1 MQCQEGFLNS
11 LSDFPIPRPPF
22 LGFVE
27 DFTRR
32 DDFSLFHQVQIVW
45 RFTRKFTIVLLVNT
59 NMQAAAWDK
68 LHDLTLPKESSLIM
82 SGATIHLFINQHVFK
97 KSLDFPHFL
106 DLLPLLYLYS
116 TGSKSC
122 GLWFS
127 NQIALCV
134 YDIFELTCVKCLFIL
149 TAPVLYYNSILLCRF
164 IIFFLFGISQ
174 LFVGLLF

>member
-1 MQCQEGFLNS
+1 
-11 LSDFPIPRPPF
+11 
-22 LGFVE
+22 
-27 DFTRR
+27 
-32 DDFSLFHQVQIVW
+32 
-45 RFTRKFTIVLLVNT
+45 
-59 NMQAAAWDK
+59 
-68 LHDLTLPKESSLIM
+68 M

-174 LFVGLLF
+174 LFVGLLFQIGACGWSSFTVSRKRAHFPLWPPVPCILYREHRLVRLNLFKKTRYG